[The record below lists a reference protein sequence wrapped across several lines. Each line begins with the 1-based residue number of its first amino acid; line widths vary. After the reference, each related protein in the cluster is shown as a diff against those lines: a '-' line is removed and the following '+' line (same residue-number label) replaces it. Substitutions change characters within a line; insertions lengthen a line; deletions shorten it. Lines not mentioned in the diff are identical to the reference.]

1 MRYAEEDYLMIS
13 GIQHFEF
20 CRRQWALIHIEQL
33 WEENLRTVEGNI
45 MHKHAHDHEFTESRK
60 GVVITRG
67 MPVCSR
73 EYGISGI
80 CDVVE
85 FVRDDENG
93 CEIHQREG
101 RYRVVPVEYK
111 RGEPKDGL
119 EDIMQVVLQAI
130 CLEEMLFCQVDTGY
144 LYYGET
150 RRRLEVPMTLEL
162 RQKAIQDIQEMHQYY
177 DQKYTP
183 KVKTSRKCNA
193 CSLKELCI
201 PRLMGNMNV
210 SDYIAK
216 AIGENS

>member
-162 RQKAIQDIQEMHQYY
+162 RQRAIQDIQEMHQYY